1 LVPIPGSSI
10 HLTPIQEYGEKRDK
24 ILLSGGK
31 NRKRASRAP
40 GKLQK
45 VSGRGMGG
53 GALRE
58 KYYWELIKNDK

>member
-1 LVPIPGSSI
+1 M

-31 NRKRASRAP
+31 NRKRAARDSRKSAA
-40 GKLQK
+40 GLRM
-45 VSGRGMGG
+45 GRGAR
-53 GALRE
+53 ALRE